1 MGLTS
6 RLVGKGK
13 NVFKQTQRY
22 LTFVLMGMLLNSEDD
37 LSSDSLEISA
47 SDELVSS
54 ASSYS
59 SSESSS
65 GGGGRR
71 SAYQQGMRD
80 ANRYNYRQ
88 VPRRRRF

>member
-1 MGLTS
+1 MS
-6 RLVGKGK
+6 KGK

-22 LTFVLMGMLLNSEDD
+22 LTFVLMGMLLNSDDD
-37 LSSDSLEISA
+37 LSSDLLESSA

-59 SSESSS
+59 SSETSS
-65 GGGGRR
+65 GGGRR
-71 SAYQQGMRD
+71 RGYQEGMRD